1 MKEVAVTKEPG
12 DVPMCNPSSDEA
24 APDEAE
30 TVSNREEEASEA
42 KETRLPFLDEY
53 GFLVMLTPAEAEGDT
68 VTPCPSYRVG
78 EADYEDD
85 GSDGG
90 ATAFI
95 RALLEGLY
103 R

>member
-1 MKEVAVTKEPG
+1 MRNLSP
-12 DVPMCNPSSDEA
+12 DEA

-30 TVSNREEEASEA
+30 TVSNGEEETSTD
-42 KETRLPFLDEY
+42 KKTRLPFLDEH
-53 GFLVMLTPAEAEGDT
+53 GFLVMLTPAEVAKYGDT
-68 VTPCPSYRVG
+68 VTPCPSCRVG

-85 GSDGG
+85 ASDGG

-95 RALLEGLY
+95 DALLEAWS